1 MVPTRIPED
10 AQCQRDSDS
19 LWLRLRCTHF
29 RVVHGPFFLWRS
41 GFIQPGPNRAIT
53 PSAHSVVPDAP
64 STIPPAGASRRSA
77 PPPHL
82 PRYMVALHISVL
94 LPRLRVH
101 CGAVPINAVVQLSVL
116 PLLQRRDARPPPPI
130 PPPRIV
136 ALLGATS
143 LWSRQKLPA
152 TPVIGNPDDCRR
164 RAHTTPQLPLR
175 LRAEHRVLARQV
187 SHNMC
192 HWHNHTFTHWHKRTF
207 TCRKSAKPTSRPG
220 LSAWP
225 WP

>member
-1 MVPTRIPED
+1 VADSAPLITRAMHPNTALFARSRRLVLD
-10 AQCQRDSDS
+10 ASTRNT
-19 LWLRLRCTHF
+19 LL
-29 RVVHGPFFLWRS
+29 
-41 GFIQPGPNRAIT
+41 FIQPGPNRAIT